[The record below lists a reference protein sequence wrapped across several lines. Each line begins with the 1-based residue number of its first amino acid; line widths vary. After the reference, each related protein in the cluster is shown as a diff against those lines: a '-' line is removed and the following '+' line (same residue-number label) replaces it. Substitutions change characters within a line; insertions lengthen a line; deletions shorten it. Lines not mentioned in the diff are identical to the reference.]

1 MRSVLLADLD
11 LSGLSDAELEEEAM
25 RLARSERTTTARLIA
40 HLAELEARRLYLGA
54 GFRSLF
60 GYCVEVLRLS
70 EHEAYNRIEAT
81 RVARRFPAVL
91 DLLGAGSVNLTTVRL
106 LSPHLTDANGAELL
120 AEAAGKRKRQVEEL
134 LARQFP
140 KPDVQDSIRKIPV
153 RTATPTADIGSPPGP
168 AAADDGR
175 TSLDGENRVPMSEPA
190 VPVMA
195 MADPLLPAPA
205 ALMATPTQR
214 TRPDL
219 VRPLAEDR
227 YEIRFTAAAATCEKL
242 SLAKDLL
249 RHSVPNGDIAEI
261 VDRAL
266 TVLLEELARKKY
278 AATPNPRATGDPA
291 TRNGSRHIPARVKR
305 AVWAREGGR
314 CRFVARGGRR
324 CSERGFLEFHHV
336 RPHAVG
342 GAPTVENIEL
352 RCRAHNAYEADLYYG
367 PGIRIEA
374 GADVDRLVAGQLV
387 PERVAGSDQPNHE
400 LKGDDVDRM
409 EESVGNRERMGES
422 ASN

>member
-1 MRSVLLADLD
+1 VSFDPSPAIDP
-11 LSGLSDAELEEEAM
+11 SGPSDAELADEMM

-40 HLAELEARRLYLGA
+40 HLAEFDARRLYLGA

-60 GYCVEVLRLS
+60 AYCVEVLGLS
-70 EHEAYNRIEAT
+70 EHETYNRIEAT

-91 DLLGAGSVNLTTVRL
+91 DLVGAGSLNLTTVRL
-106 LSPHLTDANGAELL
+106 LSPHLTDENGAELL
-120 AEAAGKRKRQVEEL
+120 AEAAGKGKREVEEL
-134 LARQFP
+134 LARRFP
-140 KPDVQDSIRKIPV
+140 KPDVQDSIRKVPV
-153 RTATPTADIGSPPGP
+153 RLATPTTAIGSPPEP
-168 AAADDGR
+168 APADDGR
-175 TSLDGENRVPMSEPA
+175 ASPLLDGGRHAPTSAPP

-195 MADPLLPAPA
+195 VADPLLAP
-205 ALMATPTQR
+205 LPTSVATPAQR

-219 VRPLAEDR
+219 VHPLAEDR
-227 YEIRFTAAAATCEKL
+227 YEIRFTASAQTCDKL
-242 SLAKDLL
+242 RLAKDLL
-249 RHSVPNGDIAEI
+249 RHSIPRGDTAEI
-261 VDRAL
+261 IDQAL
-266 TVLLEELARKKY
+266 TALLEELARKKY

-409 EESVGNRERMGES
+409 EESVGGPS
-422 ASN
+422 V